1 MKNNMGKKKILIVE
15 DDSTLQKALGEYLL
29 SEGFEVEIALDGEE
43 GIRRAKKT
51 NPNLVVLDIILP
63 RKDGYEVLKEL
74 KDDENT
80 KNTPVILLTNLG
92 SLSDVEKA
100 IKMGATTYLIKAD
113 YTLEDVVKK
122 IREILNI

>member
-1 MKNNMGKKKILIVE
+1 MEKKKILIVE

-43 GIRRAKKT
+43 GTRRAKKN
-51 NPNLVVLDIILP
+51 NPSLIILDIILP

-74 KDDENT
+74 KNDEST
-80 KNTPVILLTNLG
+80 KNIPVILLTNLG

-113 YTLEDVVKK
+113 YTLEDVAKK